1 VLIDVPRFT
10 NIRSQE
16 MIKTI
21 IKVMYSAF
29 ISIVL
34 FSLVLAIWTSYAFIS
49 QSSKSSEIINLIG
62 DMYVSQKSVVIDIID
77 LSKLLIKNTNQTI
90 ASENN
95 KILEEKELPTD
106 LEQKSLLDELSI
118 TEDNGDNPLGIV
130 IQPSLPEVS
139 ENRLPEMIEEPL
151 VKEQNQFSMSEM
163 EMS

>member
-1 VLIDVPRFT
+1 MLIDMPRFT
-10 NIRSQE
+10 NMQRHR

-21 IKVMYSAF
+21 IKTMYSAF

-34 FSLVLAIWTSYAFIS
+34 ISIVLAGWTGYAFIF
-49 QSSKSSEIINLIG
+49 QSSKSIEIGEVIQ
-62 DMYVSQKSVVIDIID
+62 DMYASQKSVVIDVID
-77 LSKLLIKNTNQTI
+77 LSRILIKDTSSKLTN
-90 ASENN
+90 ENN
-95 KILEEKELPTD
+95 NVLVETEFLVGRED
-106 LEQKSLLDELSI
+106 DSQLDQSI
-118 TEDNGDNPLGIV
+118 IIEDNGDNPLGIV

>member
-1 VLIDVPRFT
+1 
-10 NIRSQE
+10 
-16 MIKTI
+16 MIKKI
-21 IKVMYSAF
+21 IKAMYTVF

-34 FSLVLAIWTSYAFIS
+34 ISFVLAGWTSYAFIS

-118 TEDNGDNPLGIV
+118 TEDNGDNPLGII
-130 IQPSLPEVS
+130 IQPSLPEPS
-139 ENRLPEMIEEPL
+139 ENILPDLIEEPL
-151 VKEQNQFSMSEM
+151 VNQENEFPIGEM
-163 EMS
+163 EMNS

>member
-1 VLIDVPRFT
+1 
-10 NIRSQE
+10 
-16 MIKTI
+16 MIKKI
-21 IKVMYSAF
+21 IKAMYTVF

-34 FSLVLAIWTSYAFIS
+34 ISFVLAGWTSYAFIS

-139 ENRLPEMIEEPL
+139 EKQLPVIGDEQL
-151 VKEQNQFSMSEM
+151 VNELNKFSMNEM
-163 EMS
+163 EMGIN

>member
-1 VLIDVPRFT
+1 
-10 NIRSQE
+10 
-16 MIKTI
+16 
-21 IKVMYSAF
+21 MYTVF

-34 FSLVLAIWTSYAFIS
+34 ISFVLAGWTSYAFIS

-139 ENRLPEMIEEPL
+139 GNILPEMIEEPL
-151 VKEQNQFSMSEM
+151 ANEQNEFSMSSM
-163 EMS
+163 EMN